1 MKIVVLGASGML
13 GNAVFRY
20 LVSDQ
25 RYTVWGTVRSSA
37 SLKYFSASERERLVV
52 GLDVLSQDD
61 LLEFFMQYRPDV
73 VINCTGLIKQLST
86 ANDPLAVLPINA
98 LLPHRLQKL
107 AQLIGARLVHIST
120 DCVYAGTQ
128 GQYVEADVSDAEDLY
143 GKSKY
148 IGEVHDSANAIT
160 LRTSI
165 IGHELSGSKSLV
177 DWFLSQSG
185 SVKGY
190 QKAIFSGLPTVE
202 MARVIADY
210 VLPNA
215 ALNGLYH
222 VSAEAIDKY
231 SLLKLVAEKYGKTID
246 IVADDAVAIDRS
258 LDSSRFRQA
267 TGYLPPSWADLIVKM
282 RDFK

>member
-258 LDSSRFRQA
+258 LDSSRFRQV

>member
-165 IGHELSGSKSLV
+165 IGHELSGNKSLV